1 MNQPAIVTLST
12 RIYTTLLI
20 LYPAAWRS
28 AYGAH
33 MVQVFQDVCRDS
45 YRRQGI
51 AGIVFWWCSTL
62 PDLILTAIEQRK
74 EGKLTMSKST
84 LPIKGSGLGIMC
96 IAGGLFYAFGGLW
109 LSTSGVPTDP
119 FGIQLTNLLKMM
131 WSSGTSCV
139 LMGMAVLGAIDAKPV
154 TWLSGWVSAFVLSA
168 MSIEGLVGIVLRS
181 QVSPFSGSAFPF
193 SGISGVVVLISWSV
207 LTVAIVSAPR
217 WTNWTRFTPIFTLIA
232 PFVGFLLGNLFGITH
247 LPVIVMGIALAISG
261 FAIQTHLN
269 SKRRSINGF
278 APAV

>member
-1 MNQPAIVTLST
+1 MNQPGIVTLST

-20 LYPAAWRS
+20 LYPVAWRS

-74 EGKLTMSKST
+74 EGKLTMSKSNP
-84 LPIKGSGLGIMC
+84 PIKGSGLGIMC

-109 LSTSGVPTDP
+109 LSVAGVPTDP

-131 WSSGTSCV
+131 WPAGTVCS
-139 LMGMAVLGAIDAKPV
+139 LMGMAVLGAMDSKPV
-154 TWLSGWVSAFVLSA
+154 SWIAGWVSGFVLST
-168 MSIEGLVGIVLRS
+168 ITLEGLVGIILRS
-181 QVSPFSGSAFPF
+181 SVSPFSGSAFPF
-193 SGISGVVVLISWSV
+193 SVISGVVPLISWGV
-207 LTVAIVSAPR
+207 LTAVILNARR
-217 WTNWTRFTPIFTLIA
+217 WTNWTRFAPVVTLVA
-232 PFVGFLLGNLFGITH
+232 PFIGFLFGNLLGITY
-247 LPVIVMGIALAISG
+247 LPVIVMGLALAISG
-261 FAIQTHLN
+261 LAIQTHLN
-269 SKRRSINGF
+269 DKRRTLNTLS
-278 APAV
+278 PAV